1 MNALKEDILKKNIR
15 QRESSPVQIV
25 RPGDRQHP
33 LTSNFSVY
41 DEEDQSPGR
50 VLDKRRNTAQTFG
63 FEIAPGMGKKSQKNS
78 VRFAQTADN
87 FYNRSGVGFTTPD
100 ERSAMKQS
108 KIESKFLSTAANTNF
123 NRTTQNSS
131 MGKGNVAV
139 TQNFTLNTKNST
151 SQKKHKIVTKGGLRF
166 YETDSNTSGSP
177 SPQRG
182 TPQGQVQSIEYSPSR
197 SENSHSSQ
205 RSTSQ
210 ILRSQRAPLTESFV
224 QGELLKAEKTDFYV
238 FGTQLGN
245 LISECTV
252 LRAVKKKFVKSLNT
266 SVFNF
271 FQILT
276 GSAGLPSPSMGT
288 WTKKDLLFTMERLCV
303 NFSIFNPAERGKH
316 HP

>member
-1 MNALKEDILKKNIR
+1 MPRNDPGLRKGKFFNNYPVDPIYIDAMNIEVKNIKRDFYKLKTSKNLLMHINKSKINALKEDILKKNIR

-25 RPGDRQHP
+25 RSGDRQHP

-166 YETDSNTSGSP
+166 YETDSNASGSP

-210 ILRSQRAPLTESFV
+210 ILRS
-224 QGELLKAEKTDFYV
+224 
-238 FGTQLGN
+238 
-245 LISECTV
+245 
-252 LRAVKKKFVKSLNT
+252 
-266 SVFNF
+266 
-271 FQILT
+271 
-276 GSAGLPSPSMGT
+276 
-288 WTKKDLLFTMERLCV
+288 
-303 NFSIFNPAERGKH
+303 
-316 HP
+316 